1 MPGRQGPP
9 YNGVPLFPHAPM
21 PDSHDPSFA
30 DRASAQF
37 RRRLRTLA
45 VVALAGLALLTARL
59 VYLQAWQ

>member
-1 MPGRQGPP
+1 
-9 YNGVPLFPHAPM
+9 M
-21 PDSHDPSFA
+21 PDPHDPSFA